1 MNIQITIAFFHTI
14 IYIILFAL
22 IYKNRNKI
30 NRRYSFHYNSKVK
43 EKLQKLES
51 EVKEI
56 IDRLSKL
63 EVNFLHNY
71 KNKKVTEIQDLQSI
85 AKEFFVKVKDLKEF
99 DTIKNSK
106 EFKKGFAFSNN
117 LVNQLK
123 DKKNSLFTKQEIET
137 EIMRLNKN
145 KKILEMDYNK
155 QYKLAY
161 NRLYKKLK
169 K

>member
-1 MNIQITIAFFHTI
+1 MNLQITIAFFHAL
-14 IYIILFAL
+14 IYVILFAL
-22 IYKNRNKI
+22 IYKNKNKI

-43 EKLQKLES
+43 EKLQKLENES
-51 EVKEI
+51 KEI
-56 IDRLSKL
+56 IERLSKL

-71 KNKKVTEIQDLQSI
+71 KNQKETEIQDLQSI
-85 AKEFFVKVKDLKEF
+85 AKEFYVRVKNSKEF
-99 DTIKNSK
+99 QNAKDTK
-106 EFKKGFAFSNN
+106 EFKKGFEFSNN

-145 KKILEMDYNK
+145 QKILEMDYNK